1 MIRAAILFFGLA
13 LVALLFGLNGVA
25 GLSMEI
31 GKVIVLVFIAISAT
45 ASADSRVGGYTTKRG
60 TYVAP
65 HHKSSPDSSRSNNF
79 STKGN
84 LNPYTGKKGTVDSFK
99 LPRMR

>member
-31 GKVIVLVFIAISAT
+31 GKVIVLVFIAILALTFIAALAAT
-45 ASADSRVGGYTTKRG
+45 RTQ
-60 TYVAP
+60 
-65 HHKSSPDSSRSNNF
+65 
-79 STKGN
+79 
-84 LNPYTGKKGTVDSFK
+84 KKH
-99 LPRMR
+99 

>member
-31 GKVIVLVFIAISAT
+31 GKVIVLVFIAISALT
-45 ASADSRVGGYTTKRG
+45 FIAALAATRTQ
-60 TYVAP
+60 
-65 HHKSSPDSSRSNNF
+65 
-79 STKGN
+79 
-84 LNPYTGKKGTVDSFK
+84 KKH
-99 LPRMR
+99 